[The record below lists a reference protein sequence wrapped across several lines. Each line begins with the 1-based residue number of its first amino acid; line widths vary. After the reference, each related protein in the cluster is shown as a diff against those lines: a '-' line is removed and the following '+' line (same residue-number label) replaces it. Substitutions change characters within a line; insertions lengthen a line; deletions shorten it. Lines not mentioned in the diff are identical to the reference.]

1 MKLDPE
7 AIDLAVKK
15 YKTPRSIIGFDKY
28 AMEAAIIEYLK
39 ATDSVIV
46 PREPTLDDLAMALF
60 EIDDKRGPMREGN
73 QVFREFYRAMI
84 KAAEVE

>member
-1 MKLDPE
+1 MTLDPKG
-7 AIDLAVKK
+7 I
-15 YKTPRSIIGFDKY
+15 
-28 AMEAAIIEYLK
+28 EAAIASMKYDHLAFRASDIERAIQAYLK

-60 EIDDKRGPMREGN
+60 EIDNIRGPMRERN

-84 KAAEVE
+84 QAAEPQ